1 MIHEFK
7 QIIENACNIDT
18 IMSVSTLPA
27 GGRITNVEMFQ
38 QTWPSTALGFPGC
51 GGDAMTTA
59 FTTVVH
65 VSHNGAIGVS
75 SIDGTE
81 VKVNEYYVVFF
92 DGRCA
97 YTIFQPTERF
107 HSDLIKHQ
115 MADCE
120 KAKTLY

>member
-1 MIHEFK
+1 MINEFK
-7 QIIENACNIDT
+7 QIIENACNIET
-18 IMSVSTLPA
+18 ILTATVLPA
-27 GGRITNVEMFQ
+27 GGRISSVEMFQ

-65 VSHNGAIGVS
+65 IQHYGAVGIS
-75 SIDGTE
+75 SVDGTE
-81 VKVNEYYVVFF
+81 VKVDEYYVVFV

-97 YTIFQPTERF
+97 YTIFEPTERF
-107 HSDLIKHQ
+107 FADLAKHQ